1 MKLKAYF
8 PLVVILMLACNKVEP
23 DDSNNLPDG
32 ATPFTEAD
40 LQFVP
45 YTSSSLVFKKLP
57 GLDSTLTLNFVERK
71 REEDFFAYDQ
81 TFFNYSTDAALQ
93 AEFRLRYL
101 YADNTQKTLAMY
113 LPYRDAANNPQTNLF
128 EIPISTYG
136 LESGFFK
143 NLVDFH
149 DTLILNSVMWFN
161 VYEVT
166 PLVSTDSDKDGPQN
180 YNRVFYNKTY
190 GLIKM
195 IQKNGTEWLLQQ

>member
-1 MKLKAYF
+1 
-8 PLVVILMLACNKVEP
+8 MLSCNKVEP
-23 DDSNNLPDG
+23 DNSNNLPDG

-45 YTSSSLVFKKLP
+45 YSANSLVFKKVP

-71 REEDFFAYDQ
+71 REEEFFAFDQ

-143 NLVDFH
+143 NLVDYH
-149 DTLILNSVMWFN
+149 DTLILNSIMWFN

-166 PLVSTDSDKDGPQN
+166 PLVSTDTEKDGPEN
-180 YNRVFYNKTY
+180 YNRVYYNKTY